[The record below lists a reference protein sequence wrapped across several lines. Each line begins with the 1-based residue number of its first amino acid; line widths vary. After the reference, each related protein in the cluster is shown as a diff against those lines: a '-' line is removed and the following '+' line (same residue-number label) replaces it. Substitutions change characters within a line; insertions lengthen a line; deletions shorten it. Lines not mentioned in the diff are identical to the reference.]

1 MLRIDDFILICQDI
15 HTPDL
20 YEFKTNFYHEEF
32 RKKSE
37 IAAAH
42 VG

>member
-1 MLRIDDFILICQDI
+1 MTDNFILICQDI
-15 HTPDL
+15 DKPDL
-20 YEFKTNFYHEEF
+20 YEIKTNFYHEEF
-32 RKKSE
+32 GKKSE